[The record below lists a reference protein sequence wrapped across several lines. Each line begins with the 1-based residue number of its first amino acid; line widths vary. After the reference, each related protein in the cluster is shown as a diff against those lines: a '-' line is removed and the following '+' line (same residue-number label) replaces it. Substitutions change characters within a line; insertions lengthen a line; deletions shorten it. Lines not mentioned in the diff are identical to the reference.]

1 MKRVAVLG
9 GGPAGAFA
17 AERLARGGIETIVID
32 EKLAWEKPCGGG
44 ITSKGWREYPF
55 LIENDTPK
63 RFIRETVLTA
73 PRSVGVTLDLSEPL
87 LVYSRLDLNRML
99 LERAGRA
106 GARIEKTRVTGLDR
120 TAGGWSVRTLA
131 GRIDA
136 DFCVVAMGARNP
148 IREVGTEWSHRDT
161 MTALGYYVETP
172 QQHIDVEFL
181 PGFEG
186 YIWMFP
192 RCNHASAGI
201 CGKGVPAQR
210 MRAMLERYLDE
221 RGISYQ
227 GARFYA
233 HMLPSLEPDSWPRN
247 RIAGDGWMAVG
258 DAAGLVDPITGE
270 GLYYAM
276 RSGDLA
282 ARALL
287 EEKPDAYREML
298 EKDFLADLAFGAR
311 LARRFYVGR
320 FLSGSIPARMV
331 QFARHSPR
339 FYALVDQLFAG
350 MQPYGSLRRRVW
362 RDFGVSALQIA
373 KALALSAIAGDR
385 RERRAGERGLPV
397 QQP

>member
-1 MKRVAVLG
+1 MKKVAVLG

-17 AERLARGGIETIVID
+17 AERLARGGVETIVID

-55 LIENDTPK
+55 LIENDIPK

-73 PRSVGVTLDLSEPL
+73 PGAGGVRLNLSEPVL
-87 LVYSRLDLNRML
+87 IYSRLELNRML
-99 LERAGRA
+99 LERAARA
-106 GARIEKTRVTGLDR
+106 GAQIEKTRVTSLDR
-120 TAGGWSVRTLA
+120 TARGWSVRTLA

-136 DFCVVAMGARNP
+136 DFCVVALGARNP
-148 IREVGTEWSHRDT
+148 IRDTGTEWAQGDT
-161 MTALGYYVETP
+161 MTALGYYVEDP

-192 RCNHASAGI
+192 RCSHASAGI

-221 RGISYQ
+221 RGISYK

-233 HMLPSLEPDSWPRN
+233 HMLPSLEPNSWPRN
-247 RIAGDGWMAVG
+247 RIVSDGWMAVG
-258 DAAGLVDPITGE
+258 DSAGLLDPISGE

-287 EEKPDAYREML
+287 NEKPEAYRAML
-298 EKDFLADLAFGAR
+298 ENDFGADLAFGAR
-311 LARRFYVGR
+311 LARRFYLGQ
-320 FLSGSIPARMV
+320 FLHGSIPSRMV
-331 QFARHSPR
+331 EFARSSPR
-339 FYALVDQLFAG
+339 FHTLVDQLFAG

-373 KALALSAIAGDR
+373 KALALSAITGNR
-385 RERRAGERGLPV
+385 SERRAGESGLPV